1 MSDKHDPL
9 LIDWWARSLEETDRE
24 IARLAWL
31 CEVKIL
37 EPGVIE
43 RILRRD
49 ASVCG
54 VENPVAFSKLHD
66 LVILHLATNM
76 RSIDALGPALTA
88 QIEADII
95 ERLRKPYAA
104 LVGEPP
110 AG

>member
-9 LIDWWARSLEETDRE
+9 LIAWWAKNLEETDRE
-24 IARLAWL
+24 IARLALL

-54 VENPVAFSKLHD
+54 VENPAAFSKLHD
-66 LVILHLATNM
+66 MVVLHVAVNM

-88 QIEADII
+88 QIEAAII

-104 LVGEPP
+104 LVGELP